1 MSSIAAATNEKLD
14 VTVCTHGDIAGDFF
28 VFFSRPVDRLGK
40 MEMPSKRLH
49 FKISEERTC
58 LICGVATFRHQESR
72 HKKIVFFPCGVRLCC
87 DIKHCH
93 IGCLLCLRDRVVMSQ
108 V

>member
-1 MSSIAAATNEKLD
+1 
-14 VTVCTHGDIAGDFF
+14 
-28 VFFSRPVDRLGK
+28 

-72 HKKIVFFPCGVRLCC
+72 HRYQTQKDRVFFPCAVRLCC
-87 DIKHCH
+87 EIKHRH